1 MLKCLR
7 MKRVNRWLVAIV
19 VLGAILR
26 FFWLGANPPGLYW
39 DEVSL
44 GWNGYSVLKTGIDE
58 HGRFLP
64 IDTFF
69 AFGDY
74 KPPLYIYAVV
84 PSIWLF
90 GLNEFAVRVPSAV
103 SGTALILVAYFLV
116 KVLLRF
122 DLGVRQGRT
131 LIKL

>member
-1 MLKCLR
+1 
-7 MKRVNRWLVAIV
+7 MKRINWVLLWIV
-19 VLGAILR
+19 LLGFFLR
-26 FFWLGANPPGLYW
+26 TWKLGSNPPGFYW

-44 GWNGYSVLKTGIDE
+44 GWNAYSVLKTGFDE

-74 KPPLYIYAVV
+74 KPPLYIYAAV

-90 GLNEFAVRVPSAV
+90 GLNEFAVRAPSAV
-103 SGTALILVAYFLV
+103 AGTLLIVVTYFLA
-116 KVLLRF
+116 KTFSDR
-122 DLGVRQGRT
+122 
-131 LIKL
+131 I